1 MKDSLCSFIEMYI
14 YFIIIPKIA
23 ALVVTYDNN
32 TFVFKAHFSS
42 LTDLWPPLMLML
54 KKNHVRKK
62 MK

>member
-42 LTDLWPPLMLML
+42 LTDL
-54 KKNHVRKK
+54 
-62 MK
+62 